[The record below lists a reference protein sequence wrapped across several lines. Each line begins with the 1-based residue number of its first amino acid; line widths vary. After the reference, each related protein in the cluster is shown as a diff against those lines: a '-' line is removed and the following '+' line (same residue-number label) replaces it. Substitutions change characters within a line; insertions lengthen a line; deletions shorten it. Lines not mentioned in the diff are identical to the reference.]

1 MSNQKLDQ
9 AKQIMEAMPGVI
21 DLLFV
26 GIGGIIELANVIKYD
41 KCEIYIENNHDHEI
55 SVVLDTKDKCLLKGW
70 YNIDPYTTSKIYKT
84 ERRTNKVGIYA
95 ECSECGETWGCED
108 EHYIPSD
115 GKPFDIKYDYSFY
128 PNDDKCVKFSYSS
141 DITKKKKYTFQID

>member
-41 KCEIYIENNHDHEI
+41 KCEIYIENNHMD
-55 SVVLDTKDKCLLKGW
+55 SRAALRQV
-70 YNIDPYTTSKIYKT
+70 
-84 ERRTNKVGIYA
+84 
-95 ECSECGETWGCED
+95 
-108 EHYIPSD
+108 
-115 GKPFDIKYDYSFY
+115 
-128 PNDDKCVKFSYSS
+128 
-141 DITKKKKYTFQID
+141 